1 MHLSMTCG
9 YMPGCIGRIVQ
20 LHAAYYQPLVG
31 FGLPFESRV
40 ARELSAFC
48 ERLDPTKDGLWL
60 CMDADTNTVHGAI
73 AIDGTEAPTRG
84 AHLRWFITSDAIRGT
99 GAGSQVLDQAMA
111 FCQQRAYSRVHLS
124 TFEGLHAARHL
135 YEKAGFHL
143 IHQAQGKQ
151 WGTVVNEQ
159 IFEYNALPQPNT
171 IPPSR

>member
-84 AHLRWFITSDAIRGT
+84 LIC
-99 GAGSQVLDQAMA
+99 AGSSPPMRSEA
-111 FCQQRAYSRVHLS
+111 
-124 TFEGLHAARHL
+124 
-135 YEKAGFHL
+135 
-143 IHQAQGKQ
+143 QAQATNCWTRPWLFASNVPIRASIYPLLKACTPRDICTKKQ
-151 WGTVVNEQ
+151 DF
-159 IFEYNALPQPNT
+159 I
-171 IPPSR
+171 